1 MAAQKP
7 ARAQELV
14 DLARHDGGQDRAQ
27 LYGRIAELFQVEA
40 ARRSESELALL
51 VEIMRALS
59 TQVDMRLR
67 LALAERLAD
76 RGDAD
81 HSLLLLL
88 AHDEI
93 EVASPVI
100 MRSVVLTEADL
111 IGIIQECSPKHSVK
125 VAARPAITSRVCEA
139 LVETNHQ
146 EVFRAL
152 SRNATA
158 EIAPTTLGRLAEISQ
173 TDPTMIGA
181 LLARPNLPKGLA
193 VRMFSWASSA
203 LKSHIAERFDIDP
216 AVLEAELARSVSEE
230 LSKRQLPDSRA
241 KMLNSLVDKMRA
253 SGQLKPS
260 FLLKAVREGQM
271 DIFRVAFARL
281 LEIDQATMDLILD
294 GKDIV
299 QIARATRAVG
309 IDRSAFPAIIEKLC
323 GVNALDELEQGAGAD
338 VEAALNLSPASLARE
353 ALLSA

>member
-7 ARAQELV
+7 ARAQELI

-81 HSLLLLL
+81 HNLLLLL

-93 EVASPVI
+93 EVAGPVI

-111 IGIIQECSPKHSVK
+111 VGIIQECSPKHSVQ
-125 VAARPAITSRVCEA
+125 VARRPAITPRVCEA

-146 EVFRAL
+146 DVFRTL
-152 SRNATA
+152 SRNKTA
-158 EIAPTTLGRLAEISQ
+158 ELAPRTLERLVEISQ
-173 TDPTMIGA
+173 SDPALTDA
-181 LLARPNLPKGLA
+181 LVARPNLPKGLA
-193 VRMFSWASSA
+193 IRMFSWASSA
-203 LKSHIAERFDIDP
+203 LKHHIAERFDIDP

-230 LSKRQLPDSRA
+230 LSKRQVPDGRA
-241 KMLNSLVDKMRA
+241 KMLHSLVDKLRA
-253 SGQLKPS
+253 SGQLKPG
-260 FLLKAVREGQM
+260 FLLKAAREGQM
-271 DIFRVAFARL
+271 DIFRIAFARL
-281 LEIDQATMDLILD
+281 LEVDQATMDVILD
-294 GKDIV
+294 GKNIV
-299 QIARATRAVG
+299 QLARATRAAG
-309 IDRSAFPAIIEKLC
+309 IDRSAFPAVVEKLC
-323 GVNALDELEQGAGAD
+323 GANALAELAEGAKAD
-338 VEAALNLSPASLARE
+338 VDAALNLSPPSLARE
-353 ALLSA
+353 ALLSV